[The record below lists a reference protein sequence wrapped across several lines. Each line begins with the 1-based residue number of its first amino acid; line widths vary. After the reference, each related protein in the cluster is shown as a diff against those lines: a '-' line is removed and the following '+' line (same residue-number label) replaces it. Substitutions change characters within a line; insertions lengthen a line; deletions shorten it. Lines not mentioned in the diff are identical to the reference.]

1 MTIHTRPSTRKVAR
15 RLWHLVGG
23 SLFPV
28 LSFFVTQDIL
38 QPLLAAVTVLALLIE
53 VVRLRYKPVQRLVSG
68 LVAVKRR
75 ESRGISS
82 STYLLL
88 GTLAAFILFPAPIAA
103 AGVLFIAVA
112 DQAASMVG
120 ERWGRHRLGRKSLEG
135 SLAFLGVALV
145 VSMILL
151 GAGAGPGLAVL
162 VLGALVAAVTEL
174 LPVPIGDNLVVPLAA
189 GSTMTFVSWQMV

>member
-1 MTIHTRPSTRKVAR
+1 MAPGWR
-15 RLWHLVGG
+15 G

-38 QPLLAAVTVLALLIE
+38 QPLLAAVTVLTLLIE
-53 VVRLRYKPVQRLVSG
+53 AVRLRYKPVQRLVSG

-135 SLAFLGVALV
+135 SLAFLGGG
-145 VSMILL
+145 L
-151 GAGAGPGLAVL
+151 GGQYDFLGGGGGRSRPRRAGAGCAGGRSD
-162 VLGALVAAVTEL
+162 GAASGA
-174 LPVPIGDNLVVPLAA
+174 DRR
-189 GSTMTFVSWQMV
+189 